1 MPRSADVH
9 RLLGLN
15 YYALEQYRLFEL
27 QMRKAKELR
36 PDAGEFDYWLGRY
49 YQVVSEDCAKAI
61 PFFTR
66 AISLDLENH
75 RALYNRGD
83 CYERSSEVAAA
94 EKDYVAA
101 IKLIHRSGARDSWP
115 FQALA
120 NLFLRINRS
129 GEALALAREAIS
141 LEPDVS
147 ANHLI
152 LGKVLALMED
162 VPHAIQ
168 EFQAAV
174 RLSPTGAA
182 ARYQLY
188 RLYVKAGDRLAAQRE
203 RTAYQEII
211 STYLAS
217 PDIR

>member
-1 MPRSADVH
+1 MPGSADVH

-15 YYALEQYRLFEL
+15 YYALEQYRLFQL

-36 PDAGEFDYWLGRY
+36 PDDGEFDYWLGRY
-49 YQVVSEDCAKAI
+49 YQVISEDCAKAI
-61 PFFTR
+61 PLFTR

-94 EKDYVAA
+94 EKDYAA
-101 IKLIHRSGARDSWP
+101 ASKLIHRSGARDSWP

-129 GEALALAREAIS
+129 TEALALAREAIS
-141 LEPDVS
+141 LEPDAS

-152 LGKVLALMED
+152 LGKIWAQMKTCHTQSRSSRQRCDSDRQALPPATNSIAYMSRLVTGWQRKENG
-162 VPHAIQ
+162 PLIR
-168 EFQAAV
+168 
-174 RLSPTGAA
+174 RLS
-182 ARYQLY
+182 
-188 RLYVKAGDRLAAQRE
+188 RL
-203 RTAYQEII
+203 T
-211 STYLAS
+211 
-217 PDIR
+217 